1 MYYPVMD
8 GMYSVNFYTLDVDT
22 TKWNSRLL
30 SSDQGKHESSEI
42 RGIFI
47 MPLRIKNDLNVF
59 CVSPSKFSP
68 G

>member
-8 GMYSVNFYTLDVDT
+8 GTYSVNFYTLDDDT

-30 SSDQGKHESSEI
+30 TSDQGKHELSEI

-47 MPLRIKNDLNVF
+47 MPLRIKNDLNVSVF
-59 CVSPSKFSP
+59 LHQFQL